1 MPVRDAD
8 RTTPARGARERRLR
22 ARLEHEHAAALRLQR
37 SLLPERV
44 DTTRLR
50 VAVSYAPTARG
61 SEVGGDWYDVFA
73 VSGTAKT
80 GLVIGDVAGH
90 GLAEA
95 AVMAQLR
102 SVVRACSLEVGARPD
117 RMADRLDGYVEAF
130 LPEEMAT
137 MAYAVHDPDA
147 ARLCYCIAGHVPPI
161 LLRADGRCEPL
172 PGRPD
177 PPLGCALGMRHRRRW
192 KRTAPGDLLVLYTD
206 GVVERRGASIDQG
219 VDALTGLLRSLGDGG
234 ETEPSEV
241 CSAVME
247 WSDEGGRADDRAVLV
262 AEL

>member
-1 MPVRDAD
+1 GV
-8 RTTPARGARERRLR
+8 TGA
-22 ARLEHEHAAALRLQR
+22 
-37 SLLPERV
+37 
-44 DTTRLR
+44 
-50 VAVSYAPTARG
+50 G
-61 SEVGGDWYDVFA
+61 
-73 VSGTAKT
+73 
-80 GLVIGDVAGH
+80 AGH

-102 SVVRACSLEVGARPD
+102 SVGRACSLEVGARPD

-192 KRTAPGDLLVLYTD
+192 KRTAPGDPLVPYTH
-206 GVVERRGASIDQG
+206 GLVQRRGAPLDQ
-219 VDALTGLLRSLGDGG
+219 AAAPLTGL
-234 ETEPSEV
+234 
-241 CSAVME
+241 
-247 WSDEGGRADDRAVLV
+247 
-262 AEL
+262 